1 MNQTLEHVAVGAW
14 DASQRALARSRA
26 GLDPGDFE
34 IVKLFHLTTCGVP
47 SIENIATSALRLL
60 HHELDPGDMPSDTE
74 PA

>member
-34 IVKLFHLTTCGVP
+34 IVKLFHLTTCGVA
-47 SIENIATSALRLL
+47 SIQNIATSALRLL
-60 HHELDPGDMPSDTE
+60 HHDDCAGG
-74 PA
+74 AN